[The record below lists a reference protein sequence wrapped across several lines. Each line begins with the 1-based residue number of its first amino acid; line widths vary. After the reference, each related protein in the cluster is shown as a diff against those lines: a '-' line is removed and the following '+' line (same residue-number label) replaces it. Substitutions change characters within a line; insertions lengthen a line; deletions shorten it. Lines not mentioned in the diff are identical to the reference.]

1 MVCVRCVQGGIMMP
15 AMNVGSVH
23 SIAKSVSKMQ
33 LHSRC
38 YVPVVCH
45 MPVFPQGHVS
55 LNLLSTPYPN
65 S

>member
-1 MVCVRCVQGGIMMP
+1 MACVRCVQGDIMMP

-23 SIAKSVSKMQ
+23 SIAKSVSTMQ
-33 LHSRC
+33 LLSHC
-38 YVPVVCH
+38 YVQVVCH

-55 LNLLSTPYPN
+55 LNHLSTPYPN